1 MNLKKMKLKKA
12 GGTSLVLKKK
22 LLLFFII
29 FLFFISKNSI
39 GNIVNDYEIESLL
52 KEMAQ
57 PLYDISNISKKESE
71 LVILLDNNPNA
82 FVDAS
87 NRIFIT
93 TGLILFSDNPEG
105 ITGIIAH
112 EIGHI
117 KLLHVNKR
125 SSKIKEEKA
134 TQAITNILSLSA
146 SLLSNNPTIFTGTS
160 IASQEMV
167 QSNLSHFSKDQEREA
182 DILGL
187 DYLEKINISS
197 LGLRS
202 VLVKLIA
209 VAEKMGIKEEN
220 LKLYTHP
227 YKTERIELIDKLS
240 KSSNYNNSYYKKEVQ
255 KKYKFIQAKISG
267 YTLSL
272 EDNQLKY
279 NKNLDD
285 NGKYALSISYA
296 RKGYMKE
303 SLKFINEIIKK
314 YPENPFFYETK
325 GEILLNFGYSYEAIK
340 FFNKSLIIEDSNDYL
355 RIKLIILLSNEI
367 KKNANK
373 IITEFNKL
381 EIDTWKNNKL
391 LSVIAKALE
400 TVSKADEMFLYLAL
414 IEINNNNF
422 DLAKEY
428 LAYAENNTTNNDTI
442 NKIKKIKKNLLN
454 D

>member
-1 MNLKKMKLKKA
+1 MNLKTMKLKKA

-29 FLFFISKNSI
+29 FLFFISKNSL

-57 PLYDISNISKKESE
+57 PLYDISNISNKESE

-227 YKTERIELIDKLS
+227 HKAERIELIDKLS

-296 RKGYMKE
+296 RKGYMRE

-314 YPENPFFYETK
+314 YPENPFF
-325 GEILLNFGYSYEAIK
+325 
-340 FFNKSLIIEDSNDYL
+340 
-355 RIKLIILLSNEI
+355 
-367 KKNANK
+367 
-373 IITEFNKL
+373 
-381 EIDTWKNNKL
+381 
-391 LSVIAKALE
+391 
-400 TVSKADEMFLYLAL
+400 
-414 IEINNNNF
+414 
-422 DLAKEY
+422 
-428 LAYAENNTTNNDTI
+428 
-442 NKIKKIKKNLLN
+442 
-454 D
+454 